1 MEPTINADAVLD
13 PENFSFP
20 HGTHLCAV
28 EVDTETGRPT
38 IRKYVAVDDIGNVI
52 NPLIVEGQVHGGLAQ
67 GIAQALYEEAVY
79 DADANLVTG
88 TMVDYLVPS
97 AADLPEFTTDRTET
111 PSTTNPLGVKGVGEA
126 GTIASTPAVVGA
138 VVDAVHHSASG
149 DPDAHHARTGLAG
162 DQQLGLRRRRPGRRG
177 HHRVRRPADLD
188 DGRRCRVIPPE
199 FDYLRPHSVDE
210 AVTELGRAGEDAKV
224 LAGGQSLLP
233 LLRLRLAY
241 PTVLVDLGGVG
252 ELRGVRRDG
261 DELVIGS
268 MTTHHEVM
276 HDPLVAE
283 HCPLLAQATS
293 TVADPA
299 VRHRGT
305 FGGAL
310 SHADPAG
317 DLPAVAAALEATFVI
332 EGPNGRRSVPAASS
346 SPTTWRRPC
355 SRARCWSRSGCRCSA
370 RLGQRVREVQPGR
383 PGRGRSS
390 AWPRWS
396 APRAARSPRPGSG

>member
-1 MEPTINADAVLD
+1 
-13 PENFSFP
+13 
-20 HGTHLCAV
+20 
-28 EVDTETGRPT
+28 
-38 IRKYVAVDDIGNVI
+38 
-52 NPLIVEGQVHGGLAQ
+52 
-67 GIAQALYEEAVY
+67 
-79 DADANLVTG
+79 
-88 TMVDYLVPS
+88 
-97 AADLPEFTTDRTET
+97 
-111 PSTTNPLGVKGVGEA
+111 
-126 GTIASTPAVVGA
+126 
-138 VVDAVHHSASG
+138 
-149 DPDAHHARTGLAG
+149 
-162 DQQLGLRRRRPGRRG
+162 
-177 HHRVRRPADLD
+177 
-188 DGRRCRVIPPE
+188 VIPPE
-199 FDYLRPHSVDE
+199 FDYLRPHSVDA

-332 EGPNGRRSVPAASS
+332 EGPNGRRSVPAAEFFSDYLE
-346 SPTTWRRPC
+346 T
-355 SRARCWSRSGCRCSA
+355 A
-370 RLGQRVREVQPGR
+370 VQPGEVLVEVR
-383 PGRGRSS
+383 VPVLGPGWGS
-390 AWPRWS
+390 AYEKFNRVAQAWAVVGVAALVRTEGGSIAEARIGLTNMGPTPVRAS
-396 APRAARSPRPGSG
+396 ATEQALAGASTQNGGIGQATDLAADGTEPPSDLSAQADYRQHLARVLSRRAVQKAVAAT